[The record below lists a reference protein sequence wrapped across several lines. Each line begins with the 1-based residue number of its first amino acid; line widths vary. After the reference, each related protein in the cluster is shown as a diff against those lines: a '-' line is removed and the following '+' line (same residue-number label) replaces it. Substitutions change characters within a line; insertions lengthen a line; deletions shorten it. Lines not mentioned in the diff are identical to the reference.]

1 MKVFHDVALNF
12 FEEEEM
18 QFDHV
23 WGKASSD
30 MGDIC
35 NVMPSVHPYIGGA
48 TGVGHTANFL
58 VKDAYLACVTGAKI
72 ITGVLKNLLMEEA
85 ALAKKVIA
93 EKKVPYASK
102 EEYFAYI
109 DSLNESGERIRYE
122 DDGTITVKP

>member
-1 MKVFHDVALNF
+1 
-12 FEEEEM
+12 M
-18 QFDHV
+18 QFDKI

-72 ITGVLKNLLMEEA
+72 ITGVLKNLLMDQA
-85 ALAKKVIA
+85 SLAKKILA
-93 EKKVPYASK
+93 EKKVRYASK
-102 EEYFAYI
+102 EEFFKVKDAL
-109 DSLNESGERIRYE
+109 DFNEDGVVYNE
-122 DDGTITVKP
+122 DGTVTLNF